1 MKRTVNKVP
10 LESVLSLLFGF
21 TKIIIEDRK
30 NKDIYM
36 DNAPDTERWEGFVKD
51 VWSAPDKIRYK
62 WMKSQVHQIWH
73 REDCIEFI
81 ISTEFEEY

>member
-10 LESVLSLLFGF
+10 LESVLSLLHGF
-21 TKIIIEDRK
+21 TWIIIEDRK
-30 NKDIYM
+30 NSDIYK
-36 DNAPDTERWEGFVKD
+36 DNAPDTRKWKGFVKD
-51 VWSAPDKIRYK
+51 VWGACDEVRYK

-73 REDCIEFI
+73 KENCIVFV

>member
-10 LESVLSLLFGF
+10 LESVLSLLHGF
-21 TKIIIEDRK
+21 TKIVIEDRK

-36 DNAPDTERWEGFVKD
+36 DNAPSTKSWEGLVKD
-51 VWSAPDKIRYK
+51 VWKASDEIRYK

-73 REDCIEFI
+73 RADCIEFV

>member
-10 LESVLSLLFGF
+10 LESVLSLMYGF
-21 TKIIIEDRK
+21 TRIVIEDRK

-36 DNAPDTERWEGFVKD
+36 DNAPDTERWEGFVNEIWD
-51 VWSAPDKIRYK
+51 APDKIRYK
-62 WMKSQVHQIWH
+62 WMKSKVHQIWH
-73 REDCIEFI
+73 TEKYLLLI

>member
-21 TKIIIEDRK
+21 TRVVIEDRK

-51 VWSAPDKIRYK
+51 VWYAPDKIRYK

-73 REDCIEFI
+73 KEDCIVFV